1 MLNHSDILELVL
13 NIENSTLKEE
23 ILGTKNINYKAGEE
37 IHTIETVKGKH
48 FNVGDEVL
56 LKVDLI
62 TYRDRLYRIVE
73 VLIQVIR

>member
-1 MLNHSDILELVL
+1 M
-13 NIENSTLKEE
+13 NIENTSLKEE
-23 ILGTKNINYKAGEE
+23 ILGRSNLNYQAGEE
-37 IHTIETVKGKH
+37 IDTIETVKGKH